1 MDRPFGPKIN
11 ASHLLEMPTVT
22 NFGDVLTTGN
32 TVLQGNLSVLNQTTW
47 LTGNLL
53 PNVAGTSNIGQSS
66 SQFGSAYIQLVNAA
80 SMNVTTQMNA
90 TTVNVSSNLL
100 TGGFSS
106 NTANTSVT
114 GTLNITN
121 LLVGG
126 TVGTTNQT
134 IITTG
139 SGAGVQW
146 GTIIGSQWTTGT
158 SNIYYINP
166 VGIGTTAVNSN
177 LTVVGN
183 AYVSANVNTNG
194 FLIGGVAGTSG
205 QAVVATG
212 TGAGIQWGSASQWT
226 TSGLN
231 IYYLSNVGIG
241 TSTVSYPLTVIGFA
255 ASKAAPYSNLAY
267 QTSGWYQAYQAST
280 ATTLKIYTDGN
291 IGCAE
296 VDVFSDCRIKRDIKD
311 FDPAESL
318 ELIKRLRLRE
328 FKYVDPVEYG
338 VKTYKGLIAQE
349 VREVVDEAVA
359 LHKGIVPTIF
369 QVPTSFSGPVAQF
382 ENEIQGVSVG
392 DTIKVL
398 DEDTERVLLAVRVGD
413 REIEFSEPLVGPKV
427 FVYGQ
432 VVKDFQTVSYDR
444 LVPLLIGAVQA
455 LAASK

>member
-1 MDRPFGPKIN
+1 
-11 ASHLLEMPTVT
+11 MPTVT

-32 TVLQGNLSVLNQTTW
+32 TVLQGNLSVLNQSTF

-53 PNVAGTSNIGQSS
+53 PNVAGSSNIGQLSA
-66 SQFGSAYIQLVNAA
+66 QFGSAYIQLINAA
-80 SMNVTTQMNA
+80 SMNVTTQNA

-106 NTANTSVT
+106 NTTNTSVT
-114 GTLNITN
+114 GTLNFNN

-158 SNIYYINP
+158 SNIYYVNP
-166 VGIGTTAVNSN
+166 VGIGTSSVNSN

-205 QAVVATG
+205 QAIVATG

-241 TSTVSYPLTVIGFA
+241 TTTVTYPLTVIGFA

-267 QTSGWYQAYQAST
+267 QSGGWYQAYQASS
-280 ATTLKIYTDGN
+280 ATSLKIYTDGN

-296 VDVFSDCRIKRDIKD
+296 VDVFSDRRIKKDVKD

-318 ELIKRLRLRE
+318 DLVKRLRVRE
-328 FKYVDPVEYG
+328 FKYVDPIEYG
-338 VKTYKGLIAQE
+338 TKAYKGLIAQE
-349 VREVVDEAVA
+349 VRDVVDEAVA
-359 LHKGIVPTIF
+359 LHKGVVPTIF
-369 QVPTSFSGPVAQF
+369 QVPKSFEGRSVQF
-382 ENEIQGVSVG
+382 ENKIEGVSIG
-392 DTIKVL
+392 DIIKVL
-398 DEDTERVLLAVRVGD
+398 DEESERLLIAVRVGD
-413 REIEFSEPLVGPKV
+413 YELEFSEPLVGPKV

-432 VVKDFQTVSYDR
+432 VIEDLHTVSYDR

-455 LAASK
+455 LAGAK